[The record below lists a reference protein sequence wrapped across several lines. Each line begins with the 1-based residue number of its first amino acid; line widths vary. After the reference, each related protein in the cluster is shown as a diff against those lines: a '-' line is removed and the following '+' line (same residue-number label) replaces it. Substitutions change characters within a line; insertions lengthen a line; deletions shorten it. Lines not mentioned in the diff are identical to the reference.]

1 MFNDYIDLQRQN
13 MIKDLMTLVSV
24 PSIAAAPDDIFPFGK
39 NVNDALSAVTDIAKR
54 MGFNA
59 KNMGNC
65 AEITFGPSK
74 GEKVYIAGHVDIVP
88 PGDGWTSP
96 PYELTIRDGKMY
108 GRGVLDDKGP
118 SIAALYALKAIKEL
132 GFRPKARI
140 KLILGGNEENG
151 MSDLTDYI
159 EKHGLPDYAI
169 TPDSS
174 FPIINA
180 EAGVLQGVFET
191 DKIKE
196 TGDIK
201 LQSFHGG
208 TAANSVPDICRAVL
222 FIPKEKQAAVK
233 TALAARSYKKTDVE
247 YYFDKEALC
256 LTVYGLSAHGSVPEK
271 GENACIKAAEIISLL
286 LAENE
291 SENGYISALIKY
303 FSHDTEGQKL
313 GVACEDDILGKLS
326 VNVGICYYEAN
337 GKKSITLDLRLPIK
351 ADADKIEKKLAEEAK
366 FSGFEYRRC
375 DFLEATYTPED
386 SEFLQ
391 KLAQCYEEI
400 TGKKSRFIAARG
412 ATYAKCFKGKG
423 VAFGPIDEENPEEG
437 GNMHSADEY
446 LSVGAFTDL
455 AKIYALAIY
464 KLWVK

>member
-39 NVNDALSAVTDIAKR
+39 NVNDALSTVTDIAKR

-151 MSDLTDYI
+151 MSDLSDYI

-271 GENACIKAAEIISLL
+271 GENACIKAAEIISIL

>member
-39 NVNDALSAVTDIAKR
+39 NVNDALSTVTDIAKR

-159 EKHGLPDYAI
+159 DKHGLPDYAI

>member
-151 MSDLTDYI
+151 MSDLADYI
-159 EKHGLPDYAI
+159 DKHGLPDYAI

-313 GVACEDDILGKLS
+313 GVACKDEILGKLS

>member
-1 MFNDYIDLQRQN
+1 
-13 MIKDLMTLVSV
+13 
-24 PSIAAAPDDIFPFGK
+24 
-39 NVNDALSAVTDIAKR
+39 
-54 MGFNA
+54 
-59 KNMGNC
+59 
-65 AEITFGPSK
+65 
-74 GEKVYIAGHVDIVP
+74 
-88 PGDGWTSP
+88 
-96 PYELTIRDGKMY
+96 
-108 GRGVLDDKGP
+108 
-118 SIAALYALKAIKEL
+118 
-132 GFRPKARI
+132 
-140 KLILGGNEENG
+140 
-151 MSDLTDYI
+151 MSDLSDYI

>member
-39 NVNDALSAVTDIAKR
+39 NVNDALSTVTDIAKR

-151 MSDLTDYI
+151 MSDLADYI
-159 EKHGLPDYAI
+159 DKHGLPDYAI

-303 FSHDTEGQKL
+303 FSDDTEGQKL

-366 FSGFEYRRC
+366 YSGFEYRRC

-386 SEFLQ
+386 S
-391 KLAQCYEEI
+391 
-400 TGKKSRFIAARG
+400 
-412 ATYAKCFKGKG
+412 
-423 VAFGPIDEENPEEG
+423 
-437 GNMHSADEY
+437 
-446 LSVGAFTDL
+446 
-455 AKIYALAIY
+455 
-464 KLWVK
+464 

>member
-39 NVNDALSAVTDIAKR
+39 NVNDALSTVTDIAKR

-151 MSDLTDYI
+151 MSDLADYI
-159 EKHGLPDYAI
+159 DKHGLPDYAI

-303 FSHDTEGQKL
+303 FSDDTEGQKL

-437 GNMHSADEY
+437 CNMHSADEY